1 MDGFILAG
9 GSSTRI
15 WEYKAKLVL
24 EEVRFIYRA
33 VKAVSGGE
41 RQRVVIIGG
50 NIVRYERFCRTSREP
65 GPYPSYDFTSNPLS
79 SGTANSTK
87 EEEIKPGPCSRN
99 AR

>member
-1 MDGFILAG
+1 MDGLILAG

-50 NIVRYERFCRTSREP
+50 NIVRYERYCRTSREP
-65 GPYPSYDFTSNPLS
+65 GQYPSYDFTSNPL
-79 SGTANSTK
+79 
-87 EEEIKPGPCSRN
+87 
-99 AR
+99 

>member
-24 EEVRFIYRA
+24 EEVRFIYRT

-41 RQRVVIIGG
+41 RQRVV
-50 NIVRYERFCRTSREP
+50 NIVRYERYCRTSREP

-87 EEEIKPGPCSRN
+87 EEEIKPGPCSGN